1 MFAILPYL
9 LPLVAQAIPSI
20 LGAGTNGLP
29 KQAVDIIYDVAKKVF
44 GPGTPEE
51 IQAKIASDQAA
62 VEKFKAE
69 MSARTDEFMAALA
82 DTQSAREQTV
92 KLADKG
98 SAIAWGAPIVSGLVV
113 LGFLCVLA
121 LFFFGMFPSTD
132 TAAAIANMLVGSL
145 AAAFVQVI
153 NYWLGSSAGSQRK
166 DFYIA
171 NSVPSE
177 ALEPRPLLR
186 RTT

>member
-1 MFAILPYL
+1 MGLLGIL
-9 LPLVAQAIPSI
+9 LPLVAQAIPS
-20 LGAGTNGLP
+20 LSGVSVNGIP
-29 KQAVDIIYDVAKKVF
+29 KQAIDIVYDVAKKVF

-69 MSARTDEFMAALA
+69 MIARSDEFKAALA
-82 DTQSAREQTV
+82 DTQNARSQTV
-92 KLADKG
+92 ALVQAG
-98 SAIAWGAPIVSGLVV
+98 SAISWGAPIVSGFVVVGFLSV
-113 LGFLCVLA
+113 LG
-121 LFFFGMFPSTD
+121 LFFFGMFPTSD

-171 NSVPSE
+171 NSVPTAAE
-177 ALEPRPLLR
+177 QRPLLR

>member
-1 MFAILPYL
+1 MLAALPYL
-9 LPLVAQAIPSI
+9 LPLALKAAPWLANMLGGGAAEQVTGAI
-20 LGAGTNGLP
+20 LEA
-29 KQAVDIIYDVAKKVF
+29 AKKAF
-44 GPGTPEE
+44 GPATAEE

-69 MSARTDEFMAALA
+69 LENGRAELEARIA

-92 KLADKG
+92 KLAEAG
-98 SAIAWGAPIVSGLVV
+98 SAISWGAPIVSGFVVVGFLSV
-113 LGFLCVLA
+113 LG

-171 NSVPSE
+171 NSVP
-177 ALEPRPLLR
+177 AAAEPRPLLR